1 MDFKDLMEQAQ
12 QMKGQMAAA
21 MDRVEVEGESGGGL
35 VRVRLNGRREATAL
49 RIDPEA
55 LKDSDLDFLQDLIL
69 AAFNNA
75 SRKLEEV
82 MVSRMGSMLSNLK
95 LE

>member
-12 QMKGQMAAA
+12 QMKGRMAAA
-21 MDRVEVEGESGGGL
+21 MDQVEVEGESGGGL
-35 VRVRLNGRREATAL
+35 VRVRLNGRREAVSL
-49 RIDPEA
+49 KIDPET
-55 LKDSDLDFLQDLIL
+55 LKDNDLDFLQDLIL

-75 SRKLEEV
+75 SRKLEEI

>member
-35 VRVRLNGRREATAL
+35 VRVRLNGRREAVTL
-49 RIDPEA
+49 KIDPDA
-55 LKDSDLDFLQDLIL
+55 LKDNDLDFLQDLIL

-75 SRKLEEV
+75 SRKLEEI